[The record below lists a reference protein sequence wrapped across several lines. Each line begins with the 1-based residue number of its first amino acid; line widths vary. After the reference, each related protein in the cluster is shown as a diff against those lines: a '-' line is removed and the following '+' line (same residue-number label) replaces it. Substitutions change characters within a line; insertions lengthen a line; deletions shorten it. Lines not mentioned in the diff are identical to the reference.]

1 MISASIKMALVRLQW
16 REKLFGTPKPHLL
29 RGAIADQF
37 PEEPMFHQHQ
47 DGAVLYRYP
56 LIQYRW
62 RNGEG
67 VIAGFGEGA
76 ETLVRVPFND
86 IPLALGNEKVSI
98 ENVLISC
105 REESISIKPKLVR
118 YHFVSPWL
126 PFNQKTYEPY
136 LTMDEQGKANERDR
150 MAVANLLLM
159 LKGLGIRIEER
170 LYATV
175 EAGKSV
181 GCRYK
186 NQNLLGFY
194 GNLLCNIDLPDGV
207 AIGRAV
213 SHGYGWIE
221 RC

>member
-1 MISASIKMALVRLQW
+1 MISTSVKMTQVRLQW
-16 REKLFGTPKPHLL
+16 RRMISGPPKPHLL
-29 RGAIADQF
+29 RGAIADLF
-37 PEEPMFHQHQ
+37 PDEPMFHQHQ
-47 DGAVLYRYP
+47 GSDVLYRYP

-67 VIAGFGEGA
+67 VIVGFGEGA
-76 ETLVRVPFND
+76 QTLVRVPFND
-86 IPLALGNEKVSI
+86 LPLVLGKEMVFV
-98 ENVLISC
+98 ENAHISC
-105 REESISIKPKLVR
+105 REEVISIAPKMVR
-118 YHFVSPWL
+118 YRFVSPWL

-136 LTMDEQGKANERDR
+136 LAMDKRGKACERDR
-150 MAVANLLLM
+150 IAVANLLLM

-175 EAGKSV
+175 EVSKSV

-186 NQNLLGFY
+186 DKTLLGFY
-194 GNLLCNIDLPDGV
+194 GSLFCNMQLPDGV

-221 RC
+221 MC